1 LGHLKSNG
9 SPYHILEAS
18 KAALTVLCSRPASSN
33 CNAVPITKQKHQ
45 CLPLNIYDLLLDYIH
60 TQHPHFWHYKDL
72 PHPLDAHVLSPW
84 VLEKNHIIYKTWSL
98 STFSEHSENSSI
110 RYYSNVGTIE
120 YDLIC
125 SIWVQSL
132 GDRDTDQ
139 HTFLLISFHEQLSN
153 TDRSLS
159 PYSDFPSFQYIVVYI
174 CPPPVVRATKMII
187 IRLEEV
193 ISQVTSYDQ
202 APRTVGIKCVITILV
217 DSLYRNCN

>member
-1 LGHLKSNG
+1 MGHLKSNR
-9 SPYHILEAS
+9 SPYHISETL
-18 KAALTVLCSRPASSN
+18 KAALIVLCSRPASPN
-33 CNAVPITKQKHQ
+33 CGVVPIMKQKHQ
-45 CLPLNIYDLLLDYIH
+45 CLPSNVYDLLLDYIR
-60 TQHPHFWHYKDL
+60 TQYPHFQHYKDL
-72 PHPLDAHVLSPW
+72 PCPLDTHVLSSW

-139 HTFLLISFHEQLSN
+139 HTFLLISPHEQLSN

-159 PYSDFPSFQYIVVYI
+159 PYSDFPGFQYIVVYI